1 MHAGSCDILDAGI
14 GGLPLFD
21 PVNPSKSRL
30 TFFRIDIVLVHAG
43 HSTCTAADTK
53 LYIEINRFVH
63 Q

>member
-1 MHAGSCDILDAGI
+1 VHAGRRDILDAGVRK
-14 GGLPLFD
+14 LSFFH

-43 HSTCTAADTK
+43 HNACATADTK
-53 LYIEINRFVH
+53 LHIKINRFFH